1 MPLITF
7 TEKGLY
13 CEIADVH
20 IDPWRPVAN
29 ALITHAHSDHSRWGM
44 KNYLA
49 HHHSIPVMRRRLG
62 EINAQGVAYG
72 ERISINGVEIRF
84 YPAGHIPG
92 SAQIRLEHKGEIW
105 VVSGDYKL
113 GDDKLSTPFE
123 PIRCTDFVTES
134 TFGLPVFNWL
144 PQKEIMESIN
154 QWWAKNAA
162 DGFNSVLFGY
172 SLGKAQ
178 RILAHLEK
186 STGPIYVHGAVANM
200 NDALAES
207 GYDFGYA
214 QRVNSDTNI
223 KSIRGAMIVAPPSAQ
238 SSAWLNKFKPLR
250 TATAS
255 GWMSM
260 RGARRR
266 RNVDTGF
273 VLSDHADWREL
284 NEAVQLSGAERV
296 YVTHGYSSVF
306 ANWLSQ
312 NGIDA
317 RVVKTEYEGELAEI
331 GESQNKEP
339 EAE

>member
-7 TEKGLY
+7 TDDGLY
-13 CEIADVH
+13 CKAANVY
-20 IDPWRPVAN
+20 IDPWRPVDN

-44 KNYLA
+44 KKYLA
-49 HHHSIPVMRRRLG
+49 HHHSIPVMLRRLG
-62 EINAQGVAYG
+62 DINARGIAYD
-72 ERISINGVEIRF
+72 EHININGVEISF
-84 YPAGHIPG
+84 HPAGHIPG
-92 SAQIRLEHKGEIW
+92 SAQIRLAYKSEVW

-113 GDDKLSTPFE
+113 SSDGLSEPFE
-123 PIRCTDFVTES
+123 PVPCTDFITES

-144 PQKEIMESIN
+144 EQKEIMASIN
-154 QWWAKNAA
+154 QWWAKNVA

-178 RILAHLEK
+178 RILANLEN
-186 STGPIYVHGAVANM
+186 SIGPIYVHGAVANM
-200 NDALAES
+200 NDALTES
-207 GYDFGYA
+207 GYNFRNA
-214 QRVNSDTNI
+214 MRVQNDIDI

-238 SSAWLNKFKPLR
+238 GSAWLNKFKPLR

-296 YVTHGYSSVF
+296 YVTHGYSNVF

-312 NGIDA
+312 KGIDA

-331 GESQNKEP
+331 EESQNKEP
-339 EAE
+339 ETE

>member
-1 MPLITF
+1 
-7 TEKGLY
+7 
-13 CEIADVH
+13 
-20 IDPWRPVAN
+20 
-29 ALITHAHSDHSRWGM
+29 
-44 KNYLA
+44 
-49 HHHSIPVMRRRLG
+49 MRRRLG
-62 EINAQGVAYG
+62 DIKAQGIAYG
-72 ERISINGVEIRF
+72 ERITINGVEISF
-84 YPAGHIPG
+84 HPAGHIAG
-92 SAQIRLEHKGEIW
+92 SSQIRLAYRNEVW

-113 GDDKLSTPFE
+113 TNDGLCTPFE
-123 PIRCTDFVTES
+123 PVQCSDFITES

-144 PQKEIMESIN
+144 SQNDVMASIN
-154 QWWAKNAA
+154 HWWAKNAA
-162 DGFNSVLFGY
+162 EGFNSVIFGY

-186 STGPIYVHGAVANM
+186 SIGPVYVHGSVANM
-200 NDALAES
+200 NDALTES
-207 GYDFGYA
+207 GYDFKHAMRIYPH
-214 QRVNSDTNI
+214 TEI
-223 KSIRGAMIVAPPSAQ
+223 KSIKGALIVAPPSAQ
-238 SSAWLNKFKPLR
+238 GSPWLNKFKPLR

-266 RNVDTGF
+266 RNVDSGF

-284 NEAVQLSGAERV
+284 NEAVVLSGAGRV

-312 NGIDA
+312 KGITA

-339 EAE
+339 ETE